1 MLESSLYHYRA
12 VYRSNYDG
20 DTLKLDIDLGMGVW
34 LHNQSVRLY
43 GIDTPEL
50 RSRDRAEKERAI
62 KARDFVREL
71 LFVDDEL
78 IIQTHKDKTGKF
90 GRLLVTVFVIDSGEN
105 LNKLLV
111 EQGLAKQANY

>member
-1 MLESSLYHYRA
+1 MSENNLYHYRA
-12 VYRSNYDG
+12 IHRRTIDG
-20 DTLKLDIDLGMGVW
+20 DSLILDISLGMGVW